1 MIDNTPLI
9 LNPDLSDKEK
19 QEIFLTAYRKAEA
32 KEKTIKNVCLSLK
45 MPRSLFTTWL
55 ADPEFE
61 EKFFAE
67 LRAFSYSLTEELAT
81 TSAALLEDEVSI
93 SKGRYYALTIAQK
106 SILEVVG
113 KLNRERFGESTEV
126 RLKQDGNIYPQ
137 INISLV
143 SADIPAIDV
152 TPQVNIETV
161 KSLDNLKDS
170 KS

>member
-1 MIDNTPLI
+1 MTDNTPLI

-32 KEKTIKNVCLSLK
+32 KQKTIKNVCQALR

-61 EKFFAE
+61 EQFFAE

-126 RLKQDGNIYPQ
+126 RLKQEGNIVPQ

-143 SADIPAIDV
+143 SAELPVNI
-152 TPQVNIETV
+152 TPTISIETV
-161 KSLDNLKDS
+161 KKLDDSKDS
-170 KS
+170 